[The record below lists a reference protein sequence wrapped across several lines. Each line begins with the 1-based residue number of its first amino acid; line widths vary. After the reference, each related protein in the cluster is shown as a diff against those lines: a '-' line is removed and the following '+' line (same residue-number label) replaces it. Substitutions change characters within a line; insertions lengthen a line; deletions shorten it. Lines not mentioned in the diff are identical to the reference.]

1 MTATVLVG
9 DCLDLMQTFE
19 PESFDGVVTDPPYG
33 LKFMGN
39 AWDHG
44 VPGGQFWV
52 QTLRVIKPGAY
63 LLAFGGTR
71 TFHRLA
77 CAIEDAGFE
86 IHDTISW
93 LYGSGFP
100 KHRSKLKPGW
110 EPIILARRP
119 APRATLLN
127 IEACRLPVVDVDYAR
142 NHSGDRGH
150 DGTRGPEDIGST
162 NIRAGGGSASDAGRW
177 PANVVFDEQAAEML
191 DAQSGTLTSGA
202 NPTRRGSNK
211 FANTYGEFVGQEQ
224 CEPARGVDVGGASRF
239 YYCAKASR
247 ADRNAGLDGHAE
259 KPLNWSS
266 GTASPGTFQRAG
278 THRAAQN
285 HHPTVKPLELM
296 QWLCRL
302 VTPKGGTVLDPFCG
316 SGSTG
321 RAAVAEGF
329 SFVGIEL
336 DPEYA
341 AIARARIADY
351 APLFEEGIA

>member
-1 MTATVLVG
+1 MNSRILEG
-9 DCLDLMQTFE
+9 DCLDEMAKLAAA
-19 PESFDGVVTDPPYG
+19 SFDSVVTDPPYG
-33 LKFMGN
+33 LGFMRKT
-39 AWDHG
+39 WDHG
-44 VPGGQFWV
+44 VPGVPYWTE
-52 QTLRVIKPGAY
+52 TLRVAKPGAY
-63 LLAFGGTR
+63 LLAFGGAR

-86 IHDTISW
+86 IHDTLSW

-100 KHRSKLKPGW
+100 KHASKLKPGW

-119 APRATLLN
+119 AARATPLN
-127 IEACRLPVVDVDYAR
+127 IEECRLPVADDDYAR

-150 DGTRGPEDIGST
+150 AGTRTADEDGST
-162 NIRAGGGSASDAGRW
+162 DIRAGGGHAALGGRW
-177 PANVVFDEQAAEML
+177 PANVLLDEESAAML

-211 FANTYGEFVGQEQ
+211 FANTYGDFVGQES
-224 CEPARGVDVGGASRF
+224 CTPARGVDVGGASRF

-247 ADRNAGLDGHAE
+247 ADRDAGLLHLE
-259 KPLNWSS
+259 KKS
-266 GTASPGTFQRAG
+266 GGANVKGFEDVAKGNDRNRPV
-278 THRAAQN
+278 HN
-285 HHPTVKPLELM
+285 HHPTVKPLDLM

-302 VTPKGGTVLDPFCG
+302 VTPKGGAVLDPFCG

-351 APLFEEGIA
+351 APLFQEGIA